1 MIISQCYL
9 FGMMMY
15 QIVRDYIVEHR
26 IKVIVGCVCIA
37 AVLVFGIT
45 RFSSKKEEDVVK
57 VVEVVVAAK
66 ETIEK
71 SIRLIGIV
79 RPKQSTQ
86 LIAKANGV
94 FDIIK
99 PAGFVAK
106 KDTLIAKIINY
117 DLEKNYSYAE
127 SAEKIAS
134 EQYKR
139 MQTLSKSGA
148 VSVQSLDEKK
158 AAWLEA
164 EKNRAM
170 AKIMLDKNCFYA
182 PFDGVIGSYKVR
194 SGTEVKEGVSLITFY
209 APEMLVVEF
218 DIPGIHLPSINVGQN
233 VVIAGKAYALQHV
246 QKMIAEDTHMSP
258 AMVEISTKDHVIGMP
273 LNVDLTISRKEGV
286 IVLPIDTLF
295 LEAEKPHVYIVNKE
309 SKTILT
315 PVEIGMQSKD
325 TIEITK
331 GINVGD
337 KVVAYG
343 QARLSDDNVVKIANK
358 TSDSGKLIDAR
369 ENITQTDK
377 KTDAKAVRKMDEDQ
391 NKGVL
396 QSSNEK
402 LSKS

>member
-1 MIISQCYL
+1 
-9 FGMMMY
+9 MY
-15 QIVRDYIVEHR
+15 QIVRVYVLEHR
-26 IKVIVGCVCIA
+26 IKVMCGFVCV
-37 AVLVFGIT
+37 AVALIFGVT
-45 RFSSKKEEDVVK
+45 RFSPKKEEDVVK
-57 VVEVVVAAK
+57 VVEVVLVAK

-71 SIRLIGIV
+71 SIRLIGTV

-86 LIAKANGV
+86 LIAKANGLLDV
-94 FDIIK
+94 IK
-99 PAGFVAK
+99 PAGLIVK

-148 VSVQSLDEKK
+148 VSAQSLDEKK
-158 AAWLEA
+158 TAWLEA
-164 EKNRAM
+164 EKNRAT
-170 AKIMLDKNCFYA
+170 AKIALDKNCFYA

-194 SGTEVKEGVSLITFY
+194 SGTEVKEGASLITFY

-273 LNVDLTISRKEGV
+273 LTVDLTIARKEGA
-286 IVLPIDTLF
+286 IVLPMDALF
-295 LEAEKPHVYIVNKE
+295 LEDGKPHVYIVNKE
-309 SKTILT
+309 SKTVLT

-331 GINVGD
+331 GVNVGD

-358 TSDSGKLIDAR
+358 ASDSGKSIDVK
-369 ENITQTDK
+369 ENTTQKDK
-377 KTDAKAVRKMDEDQ
+377 KSDAKAVRKTDEDQ

-396 QSSNEK
+396 QSANEK
-402 LSKS
+402 SSK